1 MRRSN
6 SLSQLR
12 GWKAAHQ
19 IRSGNDLETRAGHSQ
34 QPEQPQRHKG
44 RFVMV
49 INSFIG
55 PRERERESFRRGR
68 SSYGYARQG
77 MKY

>member
-6 SLSQLR
+6 GLSQLR

-44 RFVMV
+44 RFVLV

-55 PRERERESFRRGR
+55 PRENPFAEVALVMDMPGR
-68 SSYGYARQG
+68 A
-77 MKY
+77 